1 MTTSLVVSKTAR
13 HIAREVQSVSYAIL
27 GELQADGDMAAA
39 LLHAKGRLE
48 ALADECDTAAQ
59 EVLMIE
65 QGRSGE
71 G

>member
-1 MTTSLVVSKTAR
+1 MTTSLVVSKTTR
-13 HIAREVQSVSYAIL
+13 HLAREIQSVSYALL

-48 ALADECDTAAQ
+48 ALADEAENAAA
-59 EVLMIE
+59 EVMLLE
-65 QGRSGE
+65 RGSGE